1 MFFFIVYFDVT
12 TKLLL
17 FMKAGWFS
25 TVNAHL
31 LTHYYS
37 LTQRQQQ
44 FNNSLIACNA
54 ICQLCNRHW
63 MSEPEYG
70 KHTGHSWKRTGNM
83 KILQTVSFSDRMIH
97 LASQLFRRF
106 LRICHL
112 KKTVENGHTTD
123 IFVKAPSTFSDF
135 RCI

>member
-31 LTHYYS
+31 LTHYS

-54 ICQLCNRHW
+54 ICQLCNRRW

-112 KKTVENGHTTD
+112 KKTVENGQTTD
-123 IFVKAPSTFSDF
+123 IFVKAQSTFSDF